1 MRFTLRQLAYFVAA
15 GETGSVTLASERVS
29 ISQPSISAAISQLE
43 AEFGL
48 QLFIRH
54 HAQGLSLTPAGQR
67 FLQAAKAL
75 LQQADSLHDVAH
87 EVASAVAGP
96 LQIGSFRTL
105 SPLLIPGLCSGFL
118 ELYPRVR
125 LNVTEGD
132 EASLLANLRRAEINL
147 ALTYSSHVTNEID
160 FEPLAQLPTYILLA
174 TDHPLAGRRFLSLQ
188 ELADEHFILLNMP
201 LSQDYFRSLF
211 TREGLTPNVVAQSDL
226 PETVRSYVASGFG
239 FSLMTSRP
247 LNKSALNGLPLAYV
261 RLKGDNAPMTLGM
274 ATLKGLKKTSA
285 TLAFEDYCREAIST
299 DKLPGVAP
307 WED

>member
-48 QLFIRH
+48 QLFVRH
-54 HAQGLSLTPAGQR
+54 HAQGLSLTPAGER

-87 EVASAVAGP
+87 EVASSVAGP

-105 SPLLIPGLCSGFL
+105 SPLLIPGLASGFL
-118 ELYPRVR
+118 KKYPRVR

-147 ALTYSSHVTNEID
+147 ALTYAIHVTQEID
-160 FEPLAQLPTYILLA
+160 FEPLAELPTYIVLA
-174 TDHPLAGRRFLSLQ
+174 ADHPLADRKWLSLK
-188 ELADEHFILLNMP
+188 ELENEPFILLNMP

-211 TREGLTPNVVAQSDL
+211 AREGVTPNVAAQSDL

-239 FSLMTSRP
+239 FSLMTARP
-247 LNKSALNGLPLAYV
+247 ANRSALNGRPLAYV
-261 RLKGDNAPMTLGM
+261 RLKGDNPPMTLGV
-274 ATLKGLKKTSA
+274 ATLKGLRKTSA
-285 TLAFEDYCREAIST
+285 ALAFEAYCREAIST